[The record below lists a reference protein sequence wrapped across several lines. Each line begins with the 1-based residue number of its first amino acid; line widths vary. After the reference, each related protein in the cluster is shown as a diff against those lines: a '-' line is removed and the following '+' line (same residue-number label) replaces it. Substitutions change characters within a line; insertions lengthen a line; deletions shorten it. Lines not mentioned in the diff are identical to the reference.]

1 MAIRGNKPSWWF
13 DADGVEKAVRKAASG
28 SLGQAAAALER
39 EVKTSMST
47 GGGARRTPSAPGKVP
62 HVQTGNLRASIQS
75 AKVNDRMW
83 IVGPTTNAI
92 YGQFLEFG
100 TRHIQPRPFMFPA
113 LLRIRRSFP
122 QFFKNLNLKKFYRA
136 RKRIRTVPGAT

>member
-1 MAIRGNKPSWWF
+1 MARRRKRPSYWI
-13 DADGVEKAVRKAASG
+13 DRKAIERAVVKAG
-28 SLGQAAAALER
+28 SEALGQAAAALER

-47 GGGARRTPSAPGKVP
+47 GGGASKTPSTAGSIP

-92 YGQFLEFG
+92 YGQYLEFG
-100 TRHIQPRPFMFPA
+100 TKFMKPRPFMFPA
-113 LLRIRRSFP
+113 LLKVLRLLPRFY
-122 QFFKNLNLKKFYRA
+122 KNLNLKKFYRA
-136 RKRIRTVPGAT
+136 RKRIKKAPGPT